1 MWLGLARFGLGSA
14 QLAAWSQVTAALLTR
29 HVALPLL
36 TLLTTY
42 LPVLVIRMHHVTSF
56 LLISYCTLVSTFRSI
71 SQLIPKPLTD
81 PGHLIVLY
89 LYI

>member
-1 MWLGLARFGLGSA
+1 MHSSYVPFRLIMLTFLFCTYYSHVMWP
-14 QLAAWSQVTAALLTR
+14 
-29 HVALPLL
+29 LPLL

-42 LPVLVIRMHHVTSF
+42 LSVLVIRMHHVTSF
-56 LLISYCTLVSTFRSI
+56 LLISYCTLVSTLQSI

-81 PGHLIVLY
+81 PGHLIVLD